1 MLYRN
6 SEIMILQVFAR
17 VYQDM
22 VYRFKYW
29 KKYMFSIKRNDI
41 SIGYIQM
48 ICKGW
53 KSKKLKV
60 K

>member
-17 VYQDM
+17 VYQLI
-22 VYRFKYW
+22 VYRLKYW
-29 KKYMFSIKRNDI
+29 KKYMYSIERNDI

-53 KSKKLKV
+53 KSQMLKV
-60 K
+60 